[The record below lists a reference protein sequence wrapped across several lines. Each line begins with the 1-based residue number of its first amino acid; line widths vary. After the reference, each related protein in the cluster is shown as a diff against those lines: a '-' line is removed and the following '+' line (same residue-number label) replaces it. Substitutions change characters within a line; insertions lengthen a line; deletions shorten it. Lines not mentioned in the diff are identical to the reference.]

1 MRLLRKSY
9 LASALKRDELEA
21 VVPRR
26 YSSLFWPAMLTLSV
40 FFAGLTAWLL
50 LGSLPI
56 TAEVRGVI
64 MPLGGIREISNRESG
79 LVTWVGAQVGSEV
92 KVGDL
97 LFRIRN
103 EEAQLEYV
111 AARDN
116 YIFQRK
122 ALERERIAFQEKKS
136 NDTKRLELLRQTTS
150 DRLLEA
156 QEIKIAMDVAVDRFL
171 DKKLAAL
178 VEERESSKHLTELI
192 GTINDSM
199 SHLVESGVMS
209 KRQVIQNLEQQGAI
223 ERILSQVDVNI
234 FQTDLEAQRLNL
246 ELNSVRSDI
255 SRLSDDITRLNDQI
269 KDGQNQ
275 LSLKLAELAVRDL
288 ALEQS
293 LLNAERRVWHST
305 HVLAPYDG
313 QIMAV
318 KRGVGQTVDANS
330 SIGLMNLSAQKQRL
344 LLVLSSNSFA
354 GFLDFSIGERSA
366 KFTYNS
372 IDRAEAL
379 HTTLSFLMESFDFT
393 VEPRGLDTFIIS
405 SGSSNWSKLSRLRLN
420 VSSLKDS
427 MGLPVFS
434 SLVEIGST
442 WAPDRLVNVGIIPA
456 KHGKQVR
463 VGAVAN
469 MKPDFEPAMIG
480 AQASGRVTS
489 VSALVQT
496 SIEIEGLVGSSELAD
511 RIFGQQPGSIVII
524 ALDQNEDGDPIWIRG
539 PPEHSLTIGTTTRS
553 RIEIQTISP
562 LRVIVPFFA
571 RLFET

>member
-1 MRLLRKSY
+1 
-9 LASALKRDELEA
+9 
-21 VVPRR
+21 
-26 YSSLFWPAMLTLSV
+26 MLTLSV